1 MAAYDG
7 WAEYYDLLH
16 HGLPGDAAFYVEQAL
31 QAGGQT
37 LELGVGTGRIALE
50 MARAGVHLTGIDN
63 SPAMLERCR
72 AKFKAAGSLPG
83 SVKLHEA
90 DLLDFNLGRQFDL
103 VAIPYRAFMHLLT
116 PEHQRQC
123 LLRARKHMTD
133 EGAFIM
139 DSWVPRASAIANVIG
154 GPTAEQ
160 LKLVGR
166 YPVPQRETSVE
177 HYQASTCD
185 EFRQLITEL
194 HLIQEVDEHGTVA
207 HEENLTMVRV
217 WTTPRE
223 LEALLELCGFQVRSR
238 YGDFEYGALEPGSSN
253 AIWIAEKARA

>member
-7 WAEYYDLLH
+7 WAKYYDLIH
-16 HGLPGDAAFYVEQAL
+16 HGLPGDAAFYVQQAL
-31 QAGGQT
+31 QAGGPT

-50 MARAGVHLTGIDN
+50 MARAGVQMTGIDN

-72 AKFKAAGSLPG
+72 ANLEAAGSLPG
-83 SVKLHEA
+83 SVELHEA
-90 DLLDFNLGRQFDL
+90 DLLDFDLGRQFDL
-103 VAIPYRAFMHLLT
+103 VTLPYRTFMHLLT

-123 LLRARKHMTD
+123 LSRVHAHLADGGT
-133 EGAFIM
+133 FIM
-139 DSWVPRASAIANVIG
+139 DSWVPRASAIMNVLG
-154 GPTAEQ
+154 GPMAET

-166 YPVPQRETSVE
+166 HPVPQTKTTVE

-194 HLIQEVDEHGTVA
+194 HLIQEVDEHGAVA

-223 LEALLELCGFQVRSR
+223 LETVLELCGFQVRSR
-238 YGDFEYGALEPGSSN
+238 HGDFEGGELGPGSSN
-253 AIWIAEKARA
+253 AIWIAEKAPT

>member
-1 MAAYDG
+1 
-7 WAEYYDLLH
+7 
-16 HGLPGDAAFYVEQAL
+16 
-31 QAGGQT
+31 
-37 LELGVGTGRIALE
+37 
-50 MARAGVHLTGIDN
+50 
-63 SPAMLERCR
+63 MLERCR
-72 AKFKAAGSLPG
+72 AKLDAAAPLPG
-83 SVKLHEA
+83 SLELHEA
-90 DLLDFNLGRQFDL
+90 DLLDFDLGRQFDL

-123 LLRARKHMTD
+123 LSRVHRHLTD
-133 EGAFIM
+133 EGTLVM
-139 DSWVPRASAIANVIG
+139 DSWVPRASAIATVIG
-154 GPTAEQ
+154 GPTAER

-166 YPVPQRETSVE
+166 YPMPGKGTTVE

-194 HLIQEVDEHGTVA
+194 HLVQEVDEHGTIA

-223 LEALLELCGFQVRSR
+223 LEAVLELCGFQVRSR
-238 YGDFEYGALEPGSSN
+238 YGDFEYDELGPGSGN